1 VPLIDQLIEKYPQD
15 VKVVFKNY
23 PIKSH
28 KNAEMAAEAALAAG
42 EQGKFWEMHD
52 LLFDNYNKLNDKK
65 IEELAQ
71 SLELDMEKLQ
81 KDMKSNKVKK
91 RMQLDIRDAKRA
103 NVTGTPTVFVNGRR
117 LKRRSLEGFSN
128 LIDEELAKQTPAQ
141 AKPASEQKP
150 AEYPLNNVSSWL
162 KVGSC

>member
-1 VPLIDQLIEKYPQD
+1 MPLLDQVIEKYPQD

-28 KNAEMAAEAALAAG
+28 KNARPAAEAALAAG

-52 LLFDNYNKLNDKK
+52 LLFENYNKLNSKK

-71 SLELDMEKLQ
+71 ELELDMEKLQ
-81 KDMKSNKVKK
+81 NDMKSNKVNK
-91 RMQLDIRDAKRA
+91 RLDLDMRDAKRA

-117 LKRRSLEGFSN
+117 LKRRSLDGFSR
-128 LIDEELAKQTPAQ
+128 LIDEELAKQKPAQ
-141 AKPASEQKP
+141 EEQAPEEK
-150 AEYPLNNVSSWL
+150 ATQTE
-162 KVGSC
+162 